1 MIIGNRTMVGLIKDR
16 YRVEP
21 WIVRHGWPIEL
32 MSQFAEYPHPET
44 SAWTGHRLSLIA
56 DCSDGPIVPKSATI
70 VSAANVSVK
79 L

>member
-1 MIIGNRTMVGLIKDR
+1 MIIGNRTMAGLIKDR
-16 YRVEP
+16 YRAEP

-56 DCSDGPIVPKSATI
+56 DDPIVPKSATI